1 VAKGQDKGVGLVWI
15 SLGSACRLFQSR
27 ALNRRRDRA
36 SEGELQVASLDGL
49 TLQVKPVPGGDL
61 DELMEVTGRLRE
73 ELLDLDV
80 DAVDPVSEETAP
92 EHAKGLGSLAGWLVV
107 QLGTVGGLRAVV
119 DVVRGW
125 AARTNRVVEVS
136 WGGEVLK
143 VTGVTSAQQEK
154 IIDAWL
160 ARNAAGT

>member
-1 VAKGQDKGVGLVWI
+1 MA
-15 SLGSACRLFQSR
+15 
-27 ALNRRRDRA
+27 N
-36 SEGELQVASLDGL
+36 LDGL
-49 TLQVKPVPGGDL
+49 TLQVMPGPGGDL

-80 DAVDPVSEETAP
+80 AAVDPVSEETAP
-92 EHAKGLGSLAGWLVV
+92 ERAKGLATLAGWLVV
-107 QLGTVGGLRAVV
+107 QFGTMSGLRAVV
-119 DVVRGW
+119 DAVRGW

-136 WGGEVLK
+136 CGGEVLK

>member
-1 VAKGQDKGVGLVWI
+1 M
-15 SLGSACRLFQSR
+15 
-27 ALNRRRDRA
+27 
-36 SEGELQVASLDGL
+36 ASLDGL
-49 TLQVKPVPGGDL
+49 TLQVKPIPGGDL
-61 DELMEVTGRLRE
+61 DELTEVTGRLRE

-80 DAVDPVSEETAP
+80 DAVDPVSEATAP
-92 EHAKGLGSLAGWLVV
+92 AHAKGLGSLAGWLVV

-119 DVVRGW
+119 DVIRGW

-136 WGGEVLK
+136 CGGEVLK